1 MSMFEA
7 TARHAASE
15 TPALVAGPSYNEITE
30 TRSSNDASLHRV
42 LIAGGGAA
50 GLELATRLGARL
62 GREGRASITLVDR
75 ARTHIWKP
83 LLHEVAS
90 GSLNHDTDSVEFMAH
105 ARAHHYR
112 YRIGE
117 VVGLDRGKRQVHVAP
132 SFDGE
137 GGQVIPPRV
146 LGYDTL
152 VFAVGSV
159 CNDFGTLG
167 AARHAIALDSAE
179 QAQRFNRD
187 MINACL
193 RANAQ
198 YEPLRPGQLHCAI
211 VGAGATGVELAA
223 ELHKTMRDL
232 ASYGLDNI
240 DFDKL
245 IWITILEAGPR
256 ILPALPEHLSVST
269 TKLLRDLGVDIRCGL
284 GVTEVTADGVKLA
297 DGSFLAAEL
306 VVWSAGIKAPDFLKQ
321 LDGLETDHIN
331 RLVVR
336 ETLQTTLDQD
346 IFAIGD
352 CACCVLPGDSKPLP
366 PRAQTAHQQADHL
379 VGTIEARL
387 KGKSAPVFRYRDFGS
402 LVSLA
407 DYRTFGNVIGGLRIE
422 GLIAKLMYRSLY
434 QMHLRAV
441 HGTAKTAFDA
451 LAKLISQRTAPRI
464 KLH

>member
-1 MSMFEA
+1 MFEA

-30 TRSSNDASLHRV
+30 TRSSHDASLHRV

-90 GSLNHDTDSVEFMAH
+90 GSLNHNTDSVEFMAH

-245 IWITILEAGPR
+245 IRITILEAGPR

-331 RLVVR
+331 RLVVC

-352 CACCVLPGDSKPLP
+352 CACCVLPSDSKPLP

-379 VGTIEARL
+379 VRTIQARL

-441 HGTAKTAFDA
+441 HGTAKTILYAM
-451 LAKLISQRTAPRI
+451 AKLISRRTAPRI